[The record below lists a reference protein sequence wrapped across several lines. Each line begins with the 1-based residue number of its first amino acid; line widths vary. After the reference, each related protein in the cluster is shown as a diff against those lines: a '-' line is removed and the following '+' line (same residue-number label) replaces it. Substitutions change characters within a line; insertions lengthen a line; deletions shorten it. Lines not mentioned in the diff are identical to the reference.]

1 MAKKNA
7 DAGEAQEKKINSAL
21 ETAFAR
27 AQVGFTS
34 GDLTTYELSDRLKD
48 ALTEI
53 SSLSQKAQ
61 TGFTNIVTCLAIKAA
76 MPNVDMRYHQVQ
88 IQKDTDRPA
97 GFNFR
102 GVSEKLIYPWLSE
115 NTFEGAKSGWQTRTF
130 ERPKPYMMSY
140 DENIGAIKNSFLTTF
155 DEIEENE
162 ESAENA
168 LAYIFHLQLILR
180 ESKKIV
186 MSHPRTKDIQLIVKL
201 FREHF
206 FHEYKASSG
215 ASRLPVLAL
224 YAIYTALIQQLDRY
238 KGMELKLLEEHSAAD
253 SQTGAV
259 GDIEIINTETG
270 AVFEAIEVKHNIA
283 LNERIIGDVAKK
295 IMSKTVDRY
304 YILTTHANCEPDDNL
319 YKKIVSV
326 KEMYNCQLIA
336 NGVIPSLKYYL
347 RLLSDPS
354 KVFPKYVELLESD
367 KTIKHEHREVWNKLA
382 IQG

>member
-27 AQVGFTS
+27 AQASFTS

-61 TGFTNIVTCLAIKAA
+61 TGFTNIVTCLAIKTA

-155 DEIEENE
+155 EEIEENE

-168 LAYIFHLQLILR
+168 LAYIFHLQLVLR

-259 GDIEIINTETG
+259 GDIEIINKETG